1 MSLSQIYVIYPQRV
15 TAMPSFYISFLNFK
29 KTAIDSFVHRQ
40 VGLQCY
46 IRGPGGFNG
55 ESFPLGFCLHASMM

>member
-1 MSLSQIYVIYPQRV
+1 MSLITIYVIYPQKV

-46 IRGPGGFNG
+46 ISEPGGGNG
-55 ESFPLGFCLHASMM
+55 GSFPWGFCLHDSMM

>member
-1 MSLSQIYVIYPQRV
+1 
-15 TAMPSFYISFLNFK
+15 MPSFYISFLNFK

-46 IRGPGGFNG
+46 ISEPGGGNG
-55 ESFPLGFCLHASMM
+55 GSFPWGFCLHDSMM

>member
-1 MSLSQIYVIYPQRV
+1 MSLITNICNLPTEGNSNAKLLY
-15 TAMPSFYISFLNFK
+15 FFFELE

-46 IRGPGGFNG
+46 ISEPGGGNG
-55 ESFPLGFCLHASMM
+55 GVSLGAFVSMTA

>member
-1 MSLSQIYVIYPQRV
+1 
-15 TAMPSFYISFLNFK
+15 MPSFYISFLNFK

-46 IRGPGGFNG
+46 ISEPGGG
-55 ESFPLGFCLHASMM
+55 MGGVSLGAFVSMTA

>member
-1 MSLSQIYVIYPQRV
+1 MSEK
-15 TAMPSFYISFLNFK
+15 ISLDSSVLNFK

-46 IRGPGGFNG
+46 ISEPGGGNG
-55 ESFPLGFCLHASMM
+55 GSFPWGFCLHDSMM

>member
-1 MSLSQIYVIYPQRV
+1 MYPQKV

-46 IRGPGGFNG
+46 ISEPGGGNG
-55 ESFPLGFCLHASMM
+55 GSFPWGFCLHDSMM